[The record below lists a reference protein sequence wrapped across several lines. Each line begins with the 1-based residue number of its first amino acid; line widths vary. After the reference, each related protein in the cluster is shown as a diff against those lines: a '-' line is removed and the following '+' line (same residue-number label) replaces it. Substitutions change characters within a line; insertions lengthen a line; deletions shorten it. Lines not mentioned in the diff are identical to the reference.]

1 MAAVSHQSCF
11 EAFVDRYIC
20 LQVADLGHYR
30 NQNARNAL
38 LLIENSEF
46 TVARFTPSQIS
57 DPVSGPQGPSRSSTR
72 SNITGSVITLKCR
85 RMQK

>member
-1 MAAVSHQSCF
+1 MAAVSHRSCF

-46 TVARFTPSQIS
+46 TVARFTQIS
-57 DPVSGPQGPSRSSTR
+57 DPVSGPQGPISRSLTR
-72 SNITGSVITLKCR
+72 SNITGSVITLKC
-85 RMQK
+85 K